1 MEAAK
6 RMVLV
11 DERVLDSLQ
20 RKQDSSWRK
29 PTDQV
34 AKSKLNREM
43 KNDLV
48 DGNILEDVKV
58 KKYNQDL
65 SNFLHTK
72 HKIPIESVPL
82 ESEKLITVD
91 VQGIASQHSV
101 NTSRQQ
107 HLANRTKLQKLSR
120 LSAREVRWRYLACC
134 QLELTELGKHQRSVH
149 GRSDNGE
156 GLLCSKSAGIVR
168 RHQTFGSL

>member
-48 DGNILEDVKV
+48 DGDIPEDVKV

-65 SNFLHTK
+65 SRFLHTK
-72 HKIPIESVPL
+72 RKIPTESVL
-82 ESEKLITVD
+82 IETEKPITVD
-91 VQGIASQHSV
+91 VQDSKPAQRKRKSSAAPRESDEGAKIKSV
-101 NTSRQQ
+101 KRSRGT
-107 HLANRTKLQKLSR
+107 LAIPSLLSTR
-120 LSAREVRWRYLACC
+120 VARIKRVRKTPKKFAW
-134 QLELTELGKHQRSVH
+134 EEW
-149 GRSDNGE
+149 
-156 GLLCSKSAGIVR
+156 
-168 RHQTFGSL
+168 

>member
-48 DGNILEDVKV
+48 DGDIPEDVKV

-65 SNFLHTK
+65 SRFLHTK
-72 HKIPIESVPL
+72 RKIPTESVPI
-82 ESEKLITVD
+82 ETEKPITVD
-91 VQGIASQHSV
+91 VQDSKPAQRKRKSSV
-101 NTSRQQ
+101 APREGAKIKSVKRSRGT
-107 HLANRTKLQKLSR
+107 LAIPSLLSTR
-120 LSAREVRWRYLACC
+120 IKRVRKTPKKFAW
-134 QLELTELGKHQRSVH
+134 EEW
-149 GRSDNGE
+149 
-156 GLLCSKSAGIVR
+156 
-168 RHQTFGSL
+168 

>member
-29 PTDQV
+29 STDQV

-48 DGNILEDVKV
+48 DGDIPEDVKFHS
-58 KKYNQDL
+58 KTCRGFCIQNARY
-65 SNFLHTK
+65 
-72 HKIPIESVPL
+72 PL
-82 ESEKLITVD
+82 NLYRSKLK
-91 VQGIASQHSV
+91 
-101 NTSRQQ
+101 N
-107 HLANRTKLQKLSR
+107 L
-120 LSAREVRWRYLACC
+120 
-134 QLELTELGKHQRSVH
+134 
-149 GRSDNGE
+149 
-156 GLLCSKSAGIVR
+156 
-168 RHQTFGSL
+168 